1 MKGYLMSLKDLFQL
15 DPNVVFLNH
24 GSFGATPKEVFAVYQ
39 EWQRRLEHQPVKFLG
54 REIQGLL
61 TEARTS
67 LGIYLNADKDDLIFV
82 PNATTG
88 VNIVARSLNLKEG
101 DEVLAS
107 DHEYGACNNTWT
119 YLSQRQGFTYKHV
132 AVPLPVKSNEEM
144 HTLLWQGIT
153 PKTKVIFLSH
163 ITSPTAVTFPV
174 AEICKRAREA
184 GILTVID
191 GAHAP
196 GQVPLDMQAIDA
208 DFYTGNCHKWMC
220 SPKGAGFLYV
230 RREHQPLIEPLVVS
244 WGWSGQNH
252 EKLGSSFLDNYAWQG
267 TQDFSAYLSVF
278 AAIEF
283 QKKYDWDS
291 VRKKCHVLLK
301 ECMDKLEKVTGL
313 APAYISDTFYHQ
325 LAITPL
331 PKVTDLTAFKNKL
344 YDDYC
349 IEIPL
354 TEYKDK
360 QFARI
365 SVQGYN
371 TLEDL
376 DALVAALDELLYK
389 SVQ

>member
-1 MKGYLMSLKDLFQL
+1 MSLKDLFQL
-15 DPNVVFLNH
+15 DPDIVFLNH

-54 REIQGLL
+54 REIQTFL
-61 TEARTS
+61 TEARAV
-67 LGIYLNADKDDLIFV
+67 LGNYLNADKDDLTFV
-82 PNATTG
+82 TNATTG
-88 VNIVARSLNLKEG
+88 VNIVARSLKLGEG

-119 YLSQRQGFTYKHV
+119 YLSQRQGFTYKQV
-132 AVPLPVKSNEEM
+132 AVPLPIQSNEDI
-144 HTLLWQGIT
+144 LASLWQGVT
-153 PKTKVIFLSH
+153 SKTKVIFLSH

-196 GQVPLDMQAIDA
+196 GQIPLDMQAIDA

-220 SPKGAGFLYV
+220 SAKGAGFLYV
-230 RREHQPLIEPLVVS
+230 RREHQKLIEPLVVS
-244 WGWSGQNH
+244 WGWSSQNH
-252 EKLGSSFLDNYAWQG
+252 ENLGSSFLDNYAWLG
-267 TQDFSAYLSVF
+267 TQDFSAYLSVP

-283 QKKYDWDS
+283 QKKYKWDK
-291 VRKKCHVLLK
+291 VRQDCHVLLRD
-301 ECMDKLEKVTGL
+301 CLGKLNKLTGL
-313 APAYISDTFYHQ
+313 EPAYASDSLYHQ

-331 PKVTDLTAFKNKL
+331 PKVTDLTVLKNQL
-344 YDDYC
+344 YDDYK

-354 TEYKDK
+354 TEYKGQ

-371 TLEDL
+371 TADDL
-376 DALVAALDELLYK
+376 DALVSALAKLLYD
-389 SVQ
+389 

>member
-1 MKGYLMSLKDLFQL
+1 MSLKELFQL
-15 DPNVVFLNH
+15 DPNVIFLNH

-39 EWQRRLEHQPVKFLG
+39 EWQGRLEHQPVKFLG
-54 REIQGLL
+54 REISGYL
-61 TEARTS
+61 TEARAS
-67 LGIYLNADKDDLIFV
+67 LGNYLNADKDDLTFV
-82 PNATTG
+82 TNATTG

-119 YLSQRQGFTYKHV
+119 YLAQRQGFTYRQV
-132 AVPLPVKSNEEM
+132 PVPLPITSNEEM
-144 HTLLWQGIT
+144 LASLWQGVT

-196 GQVPLDMQAIDA
+196 GQIPLDMRAIGA

-220 SPKGAGFLYV
+220 SAKGAGFLYV
-230 RREHQPLIEPLVVS
+230 RREHQQLIEPLVVS

-252 EKLGSSFLDNYAWQG
+252 ENLGSSFLDNYAWLG
-267 TQDFSAYLSVF
+267 TQDFSAYLSVP

-283 QKKYDWDS
+283 QKKYHWDK
-291 VRKKCHVLLK
+291 VREACHVLLR
-301 ECMDKLEKVTGL
+301 ECLDRLNELTGL
-313 APAYISDTFYHQ
+313 GPAYVSDTLYYQ

-331 PKVTDLTAFKNKL
+331 PKIEDLAAFKNKL
-344 YDDYC
+344 YDDYKV
-349 IEIPL
+349 EIPL
-354 TEYKDK
+354 TEYKHQ

-371 TLEDL
+371 TANDL
-376 DALVAALDELLYK
+376 DALVSALAKML
-389 SVQ
+389 Q

>member
-1 MKGYLMSLKDLFQL
+1 MSLKELFQL

-24 GSFGATPKEVFAVYQ
+24 GSFGATPKEVFNVYQ
-39 EWQRRLEHQPVKFLG
+39 EWQKRLEHQPVKFLA
-54 REIQGLL
+54 REIQSYLA
-61 TEARTS
+61 EARAS
-67 LGIYLNADKDDLIFV
+67 LGDYLNADKDDLTFV
-82 PNATTG
+82 TNATTG
-88 VNIVARSLNLKEG
+88 VNVVARSLNLEEG

-119 YLSQRQGFTYKHV
+119 YLSQRQGFTYKQV
-132 AVPLPVKSNEEM
+132 AVPLPIKSNEEM
-144 HTLLWQGIT
+144 LASLWQGVT

-196 GQVPLDMQAIDA
+196 GQVPLDMQAMGA

-230 RREHQPLIEPLVVS
+230 RREHQPMIEPLVVS

-267 TQDFSAYLSVF
+267 TQDFSAYLSVP

-283 QKKYDWDS
+283 QKKYNWDK
-291 VRKKCHVLLK
+291 VRYDCHVSLK
-301 ECMDKLEKVTGL
+301 DCLSKLNALTGL
-313 APAYISDTFYHQ
+313 EPAYASDSFYHQ

-331 PKVTDLTAFKNKL
+331 PKIKDLTILKNKL
-344 YDDYC
+344 YDDYR

-354 TEYKDK
+354 TEYKGQ

-371 TLEDL
+371 TKEDL
-376 DALVAALDELLYK
+376 GVLVSALGKMLHD
-389 SVQ
+389 